1 MVKDMP
7 QLTEKDIQSVLDERV
22 RPILKSHNGGID
34 LIGIEE
40 GDIVRLRLA
49 GACAACMG
57 AEQTIKDIIVAAVVE
72 AFPSVDVRV
81 ETGVSDEMVSEAL
94 RFLKRA
100 K

>member
-1 MVKDMP
+1 MKDMP
-7 QLTEKDIQSVLDERV
+7 QLTEKDIQSVLDEKV

-34 LIGIEE
+34 LIGIE
-40 GDIVRLRLA
+40 GNVVRLRLA

-57 AEQTIKDIIVAAVVE
+57 AEQTIRDVIVAAVRE
-72 AFPSVDVRV
+72 AFPSVNDVRV
-81 ETGVSDEMVSEAL
+81 ETGVSDEMVAEAL

>member
-1 MVKDMP
+1 MKDMP
-7 QLTEKDIQSVLDERV
+7 QLTEKDIQSVLDEKV

-34 LIGIEE
+34 LIGIE
-40 GDIVRLRLA
+40 GNVVRLRLA

-57 AEQTIKDIIVAAVVE
+57 AEQTIRDVIVAAVRE
-72 AFPSVDVRV
+72 AFPSVSDVRV
-81 ETGVSDEMVSEAL
+81 ETGVSDEMVAEAL

>member
-1 MVKDMP
+1 MP
-7 QLTEKDIQSVLDERV
+7 QLTEKNIQSVLDEKV

-34 LIGIEE
+34 LIGIE
-40 GDIVRLRLA
+40 GNVVRLRLA

-57 AEQTIKDIIVAAVVE
+57 AEQTIRDVIVAAVRE
-72 AFPSVDVRV
+72 AFPSVNDVRV
-81 ETGVSDEMVSEAL
+81 ETGVSDEMVAEAL